1 MNNLLYLCRIT
12 NNLKVMEKV
21 QSLREAYSGGV
32 VTKLMIKKLGSSL
45 VDEMLCLEKPS
56 ALALDTVYYDCEKEV
71 MIIASDDN
79 PVEVSEQEM
88 VRQYGEL
95 VMQFFDK
102 IVGDN
107 TIAELEPL
115 RSIAERCLSG
125 DVVSLKELYKLS
137 EHRINRK
144 LYPMLIVFVVLLIA
158 LLAFLDYY
166 FKSL

>member
-1 MNNLLYLCRIT
+1 
-12 NNLKVMEKV
+12 MEKV

-45 VDEMLCLEKPS
+45 VDEMLCLEKPI
-56 ALALDTVYYDCEKEV
+56 ALSLDNVYYDCEKEV

-102 IVGDN
+102 
-107 TIAELEPL
+107 
-115 RSIAERCLSG
+115 IAERCLSG

-158 LLAFLDYY
+158 LLAFLDHY

>member
-1 MNNLLYLCRIT
+1 
-12 NNLKVMEKV
+12 MEKV

-45 VDEMLCLEKPS
+45 VDEMLCLEKPI
-56 ALALDTVYYDCEKEV
+56 ALSLDNVYYDCEKEA

-115 RSIAERCLSG
+115 RSIAKRCLNG

-137 EHRINRK
+137 ERRINRK

-158 LLAFLDYY
+158 LLAFLDHY

>member
-1 MNNLLYLCRIT
+1 
-12 NNLKVMEKV
+12 MEKV

-45 VDEMLCLEKPS
+45 VDEMLCLEKPI
-56 ALALDTVYYDCEKEV
+56 ALSLDNVYYDCEKEV

-107 TIAELEPL
+107 TIAELEP
-115 RSIAERCLSG
+115 
-125 DVVSLKELYKLS
+125 
-137 EHRINRK
+137 
-144 LYPMLIVFVVLLIA
+144 
-158 LLAFLDYY
+158 
-166 FKSL
+166 

>member
-1 MNNLLYLCRIT
+1 
-12 NNLKVMEKV
+12 
-21 QSLREAYSGGV
+21 
-32 VTKLMIKKLGSSL
+32 
-45 VDEMLCLEKPS
+45 
-56 ALALDTVYYDCEKEV
+56 YYDCEKEV

-79 PVEVSEQEM
+79 PQEVSEQEM

-102 IVGDN
+102 FVTDD
-107 TIAELEPL
+107 TIAELAPL
-115 RSIAERCLSG
+115 RSIAERCLRG

-137 EHRINRK
+137 ERRISRK

-158 LLAFLDYY
+158 LLAFLDNY